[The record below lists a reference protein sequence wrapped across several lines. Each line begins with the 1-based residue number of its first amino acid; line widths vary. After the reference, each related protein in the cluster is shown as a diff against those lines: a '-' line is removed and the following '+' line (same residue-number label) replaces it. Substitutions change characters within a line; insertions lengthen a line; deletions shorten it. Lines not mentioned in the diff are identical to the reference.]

1 MFYKL
6 LMSFLIVSVM
16 ANCGG
21 GGSGTPDLDNA
32 APGSVAL
39 SAGQTIQ
46 ATSLDAIKAVD
57 LEASAVGAK
66 ISVTEGVLEGIEFE
80 LAEPVAGNP
89 ALKIGGQGSDT
100 GEQGLEFYVL
110 TDPNI
115 WLRGNLNLL
124 AVDEKNENSYSVES
138 NGTTIYV
145 YNYKKSLGTSVLEG
159 EELEISS
166 GNSTVY
172 GDVTYVRVGD
182 QTSLGFGYNLKS
194 DELYEIPSQ
203 TTLDYSGRTF
213 IYTMDATYV
222 DDTSSLN
229 LDFDALTGSFSANNF
244 EAKDGAP
251 DLEILI
257 ENAIS
262 LDKSNGVLRS
272 TSGSISAGNTQSP
285 INLMGVL
292 TSDSKAAA
300 GALIVGNPEDVS
312 GFVGGSFAVAAPT
325 GNIPTTTTVSAE

>member
-1 MFYKL
+1 MYYKF
-6 LMSFLIVSVM
+6 LMSFLTVVVL

-39 SAGQTIQ
+39 AAGQTIE
-46 ATSLDAIKAVD
+46 ATSLDAIKAID
-57 LEASAVGAK
+57 LGASAVGAK
-66 ISVTEGVLEGIEFE
+66 ISVTEGILEGIELE
-80 LAEPVAGNP
+80 VTEPVAGNP

-100 GEQGLEFYVL
+100 GEQGLELYAL

-115 WLRGNLNLL
+115 WLRGQLNLL
-124 AVDEKNENSYSVES
+124 AVDEENDNSYSVES
-138 NGTTIYV
+138 NGATIYV
-145 YNYKKSLGTSVLEG
+145 YNYKKSLGTSVIES
-159 EELEISS
+159 EELQITS

-172 GDVTYVRVGD
+172 GDVTYVRVGA

-194 DELYEIPSQ
+194 DELYEIPNQ
-203 TTLDYSGRTF
+203 TTLDYTGRTF
-213 IYTMDATYV
+213 IYTMDAAYV

-229 LDFDALTGSFSANNF
+229 LDFDALTGSFSASNF

-257 ENAIS
+257 ENNIS
-262 LDKSNGVLRS
+262 VDESNGVLRS
-272 TSGSISAGNTQSP
+272 TSGSISAGNTQGT
-285 INLMGVL
+285 IDLMGVL

-300 GALIVGNPEDVS
+300 GALVVGNPEDVS

-325 GNIPTTTTVSAE
+325 GNISTTTTVSTE